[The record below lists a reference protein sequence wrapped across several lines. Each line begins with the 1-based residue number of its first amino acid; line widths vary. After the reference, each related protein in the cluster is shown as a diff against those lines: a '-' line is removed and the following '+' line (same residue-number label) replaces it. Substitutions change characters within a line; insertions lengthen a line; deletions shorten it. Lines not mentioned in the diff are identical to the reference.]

1 MFLSPGLEYSR
12 AENAPLVRQNHP
24 LSKSWSWEVDIYR
37 VCVSLGLALLSHSL
51 LAQYLSSRL
60 RVSSVNKRHWWTWRQ
75 GENKPVFFPL
85 FSAVSALACV
95 CHDGCLFHGLGSCRT
110 RPHESVFCQVTPV
123 SRSSPPLFVSTDQK
137 LYWLPPVLNLW
148 VSTPNPIWLLWFP
161 ELSST

>member
-24 LSKSWSWEVDIYR
+24 LSKSWSWEVDIYW

-75 GENKPVFFPL
+75 GENKPAFFPL
-85 FSAVSALACV
+85 FSAVSALAGV
-95 CHDGCLFHGLGSCRT
+95 CHDGCLFHGLSSCRT
-110 RPHESVFCQVTPV
+110 RHT
-123 SRSSPPLFVSTDQK
+123 SPSFARWLQCPGVHLLSLSLQTRNCTDFLQF
-137 LYWLPPVLNLW
+137 LISEFLPQIPFDFFGSLN
-148 VSTPNPIWLLWFP
+148 
-161 ELSST
+161 